1 MTDLP
6 PARRVARRPS
16 AALAAALSFLLPG
29 LGQAYA
35 GRTRLGLLF
44 AAPILLLAGTI
55 AGAVLGGTEILLRT
69 LLAPGALA
77 VVLVLNAALLLW
89 RLAAIGEAGLTP
101 IAPRGRTPAAVG
113 VVVILMLVTLGMHT
127 WLATATLAADRA
139 LAQIFEPPAE
149 PREPLPVPTAGH
161 PDPFDPTYRWDG
173 TERVNILL
181 IGFDSGPGR
190 VDENTDTL
198 MVATIDPGSR
208 TAALVSVPRD
218 TGFVPL
224 PDRRIY
230 ADGVFPRRLN
240 ELASVANANPERWC
254 PDLADGE
261 DCGIRTLQQAVG
273 LYLGL
278 DMHHVAWVDLVGF
291 ASLVD
296 AIGGVDLCLPGRLED
311 PRYGGPTW
319 TGRGIVLE
327 AGCRLYD
334 GAHAL
339 AFARIRQGVMTMAD
353 GEVIQQDDFL
363 RAARQQEF
371 LLAVQQ
377 KLAGTNLFLA
387 LPGLL
392 DAVSRTVTTDIPRA
406 QAGDLATLAPVI
418 ASEDVDRT
426 VLGWPGYVDLPLDPQ
441 TYYLLIPRRDAIRA
455 EMAAILGDPA
465 GLIGWYLGSEAA
477 GPP

>member
-44 AAPILLLAGTI
+44 AAPMLLLAGMI
-55 AGAVLGGTEILLRT
+55 AGAVLVGTDILLRT
-69 LLAPGALA
+69 LLVPGALG
-77 VVLVLNAALLLW
+77 VVLVLNAALLVW

-101 IAPRGRTPAAVG
+101 VAPRGRTPVAVAVA
-113 VVVILMLVTLGMHT
+113 VVLMVVTIGMHT
-127 WLATATLAADRA
+127 WLATAALAADRA
-139 LAQIFEPPAE
+139 LAEIFEPPPVA
-149 PREPLPVPTAGH
+149 EPLPLPSGGH
-161 PDPFDPTYRWDG
+161 PDPFDPSYRWDG

-181 IGFDSGPGR
+181 IGYDSGPGR

-198 MVATIDPGSR
+198 MVATIDPVSR
-208 TAALVSVPRD
+208 TAALVSIPRD
-218 TGFVPL
+218 TGYVPL

-230 ADGVFPRRLN
+230 ADGVFPRRVN
-240 ELASVANANPERWC
+240 ELASTASADPERWC
-254 PDLADGE
+254 PDLAAGE
-261 DCGIRTLQQAVG
+261 DCGIATLSQAVG

-278 DMHHVAWVDLVGF
+278 EVHHVAWVDLVGF

-296 AIGGVDLCLPGRLED
+296 AIGGVELCLPGRLDD

-319 TGRGIVLE
+319 PGRGIVLE

-334 GAHAL
+334 GPYAL
-339 AFARIRQGVMTMAD
+339 AFARIRQGTMTMPD
-353 GEVIQQDDFL
+353 GEVIVQDDFL

-371 LLAVQQ
+371 LLAVQH
-377 KLAGTNLFLA
+377 KLANTNLFLV

-392 DAVSRTVTTDIPRA
+392 EAVARTVTTDIPRE
-406 QAGDLATLAPVI
+406 QAGDLATLAPAI
-418 ASEDVDRT
+418 ASENIERI
-426 VLGWPGYVDLPLDPQ
+426 VLGWPGYVDLPADPQ
-441 TYYLLIPRRDAIRA
+441 TYYLLVPRRDDIRA
-455 EMAAILGDPA
+455 EMASLLGGQDV
-465 GLIGWYLGSEAA
+465 LVGWYLGSEAA